1 MVDTFE
7 KSIRGNPGDIL
18 AAGNDKANIQL
29 RIRWVSVLTQMP
41 AHQHDTSAGTR
52 PAGAERLRAGA
63 ERAHGLDGALAA
75 ALERVAR
82 IIATS
87 LRAPSAAVVL
97 LGQDRRC
104 FGGGSEVHSWL
115 ARDPG
120 ALFRSG
126 LANRVL
132 ESQQAVAV
140 ADASAILNADSDSAK
155 SLGIG
160 AFLGIA
166 VAGTSGE
173 PLALVVAIDEST
185 RQWSDD
191 EIEHFTE
198 MAASAITEIELQRRT
213 VEAERIERQLRHD
226 ALHDGLT
233 GLPNRACFVER
244 LRHAGERARR
254 NADDSF
260 AVLFVDLD
268 HFKIIND
275 SFGHLV
281 GDELLIEVSRR
292 LAACL
297 RSVDTL
303 ARLGGD
309 EFALLLEEVRDP
321 SDAARVAERLQ
332 VALRTPIAVRDS
344 EVFTSAS
351 IGIALSGRAD
361 DASQHLLRSADLAM
375 YRAKEHGRGRF
386 EVFDPAMHTAAM
398 DRLRLETDLRRA
410 IERDQLILHYQPVFS
425 LTTGGVVAVEALI
438 RWQHPERGLI
448 PPLDFIPVA
457 ERTGMIKEIGYW
469 VLARACEQL
478 KRWEREFGYG
488 APQSVWINVSPKQFA
503 QCDLAQQVEELFE
516 SLSFE
521 PRRIKFE
528 ITESIML
535 EDIELAMRTL
545 GDLRRLG
552 VQVFM
557 DDFGTGYSSL
567 TYLGR
572 LPLDGIKVDRSFVSQ
587 MGTDVRQAQLVGTI
601 ITLIR
606 NLGLEPIAEGVETDH
621 QAKLLREMGCAF
633 AQGFM
638 FCRPVPPRE
647 IDAMLRSSAAH

>member
-1 MVDTFE
+1 
-7 KSIRGNPGDIL
+7 
-18 AAGNDKANIQL
+18 
-29 RIRWVSVLTQMP
+29 MP
-41 AHQHDTSAGTR
+41 AHQNEASTRTR
-52 PAGAERLRAGA
+52 PPGAERLRAGA

-82 IIATS
+82 IISTG
-87 LRAPSAAVVL
+87 LRVPSAAVLL

-104 FGGGSEVHSWL
+104 FAGGSEAHSWL
-115 ARDPG
+115 SRDPG
-120 ALFRSG
+120 ALFRTG
-126 LANRVL
+126 LADRVL
-132 ESQQAVAV
+132 ESARPLALS
-140 ADASAILNADSDSAK
+140 DASTVATGTDAESGQ
-155 SLGIG
+155 SLGIAG
-160 AFLGIA
+160 FLGTS

-173 PLALVVAIDEST
+173 PLALVVALDASPREWTSDEV
-185 RQWSDD
+185 Q
-191 EIEHFTE
+191 HFTE
-198 MAASAITEIELQRRT
+198 IAASAVTEIELQRRT

-254 NADDSF
+254 NTDDSF

-268 HFKIIND
+268 HFKVVND
-275 SFGHLV
+275 SFGHLA

-309 EFALLLEEVRDP
+309 EFALLLEEVREP

-332 VALRTPIAVRDS
+332 VALRNPMTIRDS

-351 IGIALSGRAD
+351 IGIALSGRVE
-361 DASQHLLRSADLAM
+361 DAPQHLLRSADLAM

-386 EVFDPAMHTAAM
+386 ELFDPAMHTAAM
-398 DRLRLETDLRRA
+398 ERLRMEMDLRRA
-410 IERDQLILHYQPVFS
+410 IERDQLILHYQPVVS
-425 LTTGGVVAVEALI
+425 LSTGGVVAVEALI

-448 PPLDFIPVA
+448 PPLDFIPIA
-457 ERTGMIKEIGYW
+457 ERTGLILDIGRW
-469 VLARACEQL
+469 VLSRACQQL
-478 KRWEREFGYG
+478 KAWERDFGYA

-503 QCDLAQQVEELFE
+503 QRDLADQVGELFT

-545 GDLRRLG
+545 GELRRLG

-587 MGTDVRQAQLVGTI
+587 MGTDIRQAQLVGTI

-606 NLGLEPIAEGVETDH
+606 NLGLEPIAEGVETDQ
-621 QAKLLREMGCAF
+621 QARLLREMGCAF
-633 AQGFM
+633 AQGFV
-638 FCRPVPPRE
+638 FSRPVPPRE
-647 IDAMLRSSAAH
+647 IDELLRNSAGR

>member
-1 MVDTFE
+1 M
-7 KSIRGNPGDIL
+7 
-18 AAGNDKANIQL
+18 QL
-29 RIRWVSVLTQMP
+29 RWTQVSVITQMP
-41 AHQHDTSAGTR
+41 GQQNATSTTTRTSA
-52 PAGAERLRAGA
+52 AERLREGA

-82 IIATS
+82 IITTS
-87 LRAPSAAVVL
+87 LRVPTAAVVL

-104 FGGGSEVHSWL
+104 FGGGSDAHPWL

-126 LANRVL
+126 LATQVL
-132 ESQQAVAV
+132 ESARPLAIGD
-140 ADASAILNADSDSAK
+140 ARIAASAPDSESAQP
-155 SLGIG
+155 
-160 AFLGIA
+160 LGIA
-166 VAGTSGE
+166 GFLGVALSGSSGE
-173 PLALVVAIDEST
+173 PFALVVALDQSP
-185 RQWSDD
+185 RQWSRD
-191 EIEHFTE
+191 EVEHFSE
-198 MAASAITEIELQRRT
+198 IAASAVTEIELQRRT

-233 GLPNRACFVER
+233 GLPNRVCFVER
-244 LRHAGERARR
+244 LRHASERARR

-275 SFGHLV
+275 SFGHLA

-292 LAACL
+292 LGACL
-297 RSVDTL
+297 RSVDTI

-309 EFALLLEEVRDP
+309 EFALLLEEVREP

-332 VALRTPIAVRDS
+332 VALRSPISLRDS

-351 IGIALSGRAD
+351 IGIALSGRVD
-361 DASQHLLRSADLAM
+361 DPPQHLLRSADLAM

-410 IERDQLILHYQPVFS
+410 IERDQLTLHYQPVFS

-448 PPLDFIPVA
+448 PPLEFIPVA
-457 ERTGMIKEIGYW
+457 ERTGMIREIGNW
-469 VLARACEQL
+469 VIARACEQL

-503 QCDLAQQVEELFE
+503 QCDLASEVEKLFE
-516 SLSFE
+516 TLSFE

-545 GDLRRLG
+545 GDLRKLG

-621 QAKLLREMGCAF
+621 QANLLREMGCAF
-633 AQGFM
+633 AQGFI
-638 FCRPVPPRE
+638 FCRPLPARE
-647 IDAMLRSSAAH
+647 IDDLLRSTSAR

>member
-1 MVDTFE
+1 
-7 KSIRGNPGDIL
+7 
-18 AAGNDKANIQL
+18 
-29 RIRWVSVLTQMP
+29 MP
-41 AHQHDTSAGTR
+41 AHRNDTTAPAR
-52 PAGAERLRAGA
+52 PLGSDQLRAGA

-82 IIATS
+82 IAATS
-87 LRAPSAAVVL
+87 LRVPSAAVLL

-104 FGGGSEVHSWL
+104 FSGGDAHLWL
-115 ARDPG
+115 SRDPG
-120 ALFRSG
+120 ALFRIG

-132 ESQQAVAV
+132 EAEQPLALE
-140 ADASAILNADSDSAK
+140 DARTTGHDTSDSPK
-155 SLGIG
+155 SLGIAG
-160 AFLGIA
+160 FLGTR
-166 VAGTSGE
+166 VAGSSGE
-173 PLALVVAIDEST
+173 PLALVVAIDTEPRRWT
-185 RQWSDD
+185 AQ
-191 EIEHFTE
+191 EIEHFGE
-198 MAASAITEIELQRRT
+198 IAASAVTEIELQRRT

-254 NADDSF
+254 DVANSF

-268 HFKIIND
+268 HFKVVND
-275 SFGHLV
+275 SFGHLA
-281 GDELLIEVSRR
+281 GDELLVEVSRR

-309 EFALLLEEVRDP
+309 EFALLLEEVQEP

-332 VALRTPIAVRDS
+332 VALSNPMTIRES

-351 IGIALSGRAD
+351 IGIALSTRAD
-361 DASQHLLRSADLAM
+361 DAPQHLLRSADLAM

-386 EVFDPAMHTAAM
+386 ELFDPAMHTAAM
-398 DRLRLETDLRRA
+398 ERLRMEMDLRRA
-410 IERDQLILHYQPVFS
+410 VERDQLVLYYQPVVS

-438 RWQHPERGLI
+438 RWKHPERGLI
-448 PPLDFIPVA
+448 PPLDFIPIA
-457 ERTGMIKEIGYW
+457 ERTGLIAEIGRW

-478 KRWEREFGYG
+478 QAWEREFGYD

-503 QCDLAQQVEELFE
+503 QQDLADQVGRLFA

-535 EDIELAMRTL
+535 ENIELAMRTL
-545 GDLRRLG
+545 GELRRLG

-587 MGTDVRQAQLVGTI
+587 MGTDIRQAQLVSTI
-601 ITLIR
+601 ISLIR
-606 NLGLEPIAEGVETDH
+606 NLGLEPIAEGVETDQ
-621 QAKLLREMGCAF
+621 QASLLREMGCAF
-633 AQGFM
+633 AQGFV
-638 FCRPVPPRE
+638 FCRPLPARE
-647 IDAMLRSSAAH
+647 IDALLRRSAHQ

>member
-1 MVDTFE
+1 
-7 KSIRGNPGDIL
+7 
-18 AAGNDKANIQL
+18 
-29 RIRWVSVLTQMP
+29 MP
-41 AHQHDTSAGTR
+41 AHRNDTTAPAR
-52 PAGAERLRAGA
+52 PLGSDQLRAGA

-82 IIATS
+82 IAATS
-87 LRAPSAAVVL
+87 LRVPSAAVLL

-104 FGGGSEVHSWL
+104 FSGGEAHPWL
-115 ARDPG
+115 SRDPG
-120 ALFRSG
+120 ALFRIG
-126 LANRVL
+126 LASRVL
-132 ESQQAVAV
+132 DTEEPLALE
-140 ADASAILNADSDSAK
+140 DARTTGQLTSDSPQ
-155 SLGIG
+155 SLGIAG
-160 AFLGIA
+160 FLGTR
-166 VAGTSGE
+166 VSGSSGE
-173 PLALVVAIDEST
+173 PLALVVAIDTEPRRWT
-185 RQWSDD
+185 AQ
-191 EIEHFTE
+191 EIEHFGE
-198 MAASAITEIELQRRT
+198 IAASAVTEIELQRRT

-254 NADDSF
+254 DVANSF

-268 HFKIIND
+268 HFKVVND
-275 SFGHLV
+275 SFGHLA
-281 GDELLIEVSRR
+281 GDELLVEVARR
-292 LAACL
+292 LAGCL

-309 EFALLLEEVRDP
+309 EFALLLEEVQEP

-332 VALRTPIAVRDS
+332 VALSNPMTIRES

-351 IGIALSGRAD
+351 IGIALSTRAD
-361 DASQHLLRSADLAM
+361 DAPQHLLRSADLAM
-375 YRAKEHGRGRF
+375 YRAKEHGRARF
-386 EVFDPAMHTAAM
+386 ELFDPAMHTAAM
-398 DRLRLETDLRRA
+398 ERLRMEMDLRRA
-410 IERDQLILHYQPVFS
+410 VERDQLVLYYQPVVS

-438 RWQHPERGLI
+438 RWKHPERGLI
-448 PPLDFIPVA
+448 PPLDFIPIA
-457 ERTGMIKEIGYW
+457 ERTGLIGEIGRW

-478 KRWEREFGYG
+478 QAWEREFGYD

-503 QCDLAQQVEELFE
+503 QQDLADQVGRLFD

-535 EDIELAMRTL
+535 ENIELAMRTL
-545 GDLRRLG
+545 GELRRLG

-587 MGTDVRQAQLVGTI
+587 MGSDIRQAQLVSTI
-601 ITLIR
+601 ISLIR
-606 NLGLEPIAEGVETDH
+606 NLGLEPIAEGVETDQ
-621 QAKLLREMGCAF
+621 QATLLREMGCAF
-633 AQGFM
+633 AQGFV
-638 FCRPVPPRE
+638 FCRPLPARE
-647 IDAMLRSSAAH
+647 IDALLRRTAQQ

>member
-1 MVDTFE
+1 M
-7 KSIRGNPGDIL
+7 
-18 AAGNDKANIQL
+18 ANERDGPKHPL
-29 RIRWVSVLTQMP
+29 RSLLVSVLTQMP
-41 AHQHDTSAGTR
+41 AQYHDTSLKTR
-52 PAGAERLRAGA
+52 TSGADRLREGA

-87 LRAPSAAVVL
+87 LRVPTAAVVL

-104 FGGGSEVHSWL
+104 FGGGSEAHPWL

-126 LANRVL
+126 LAARVL
-132 ESQQAVAV
+132 EAARPLSI
-140 ADASAILNADSDSAK
+140 ADASTVSSDESESGQ
-155 SLGIG
+155 SLGIAG
-160 AFLGIA
+160 FLG
-166 VAGTSGE
+166 VTLLGTSGE
-173 PLALVVAIDEST
+173 PLALVVALDRAP
-185 RQWSDD
+185 RQWTSEDV
-191 EIEHFTE
+191 EHFNE
-198 MAASAITEIELQRRT
+198 IAASAVTEIELQRRT

-233 GLPNRACFVER
+233 GLPNRVCFVER

-254 NADDSF
+254 NASDAF

-268 HFKIIND
+268 HFKVIND
-275 SFGHLV
+275 SFGHLA
-281 GDELLIEVSRR
+281 GDELLVEVSHR

-297 RSVDTL
+297 RSVDTI

-309 EFALLLEEVRDP
+309 EFALLLEEVHEP

-332 VALRTPIAVRDS
+332 MALRTPITIRDS

-351 IGIALSGRAD
+351 IGIALSGRVD
-361 DASQHLLRSADLAM
+361 DPPQHLLRSADLAM

-386 EVFDPAMHTAAM
+386 EVFDQAMHTAAM
-398 DRLRLETDLRRA
+398 ERLRLEMDLRRA
-410 IERDQLILHYQPVFS
+410 IERDQLTLHYQPVFS

-448 PPLDFIPVA
+448 PPLEFIPVA
-457 ERTGMIKEIGYW
+457 ERTGMITEIGNW
-469 VLARACEQL
+469 VIARACEQL
-478 KRWEREFGYG
+478 KRWEREFGYA

-503 QCDLAQQVEELFE
+503 QCDLARQVERLFE

-535 EDIELAMRTL
+535 EDIELATRTL
-545 GDLRRLG
+545 GDLRRMG

-606 NLGLEPIAEGVETDH
+606 NLGLEPIAEGVETDY

-647 IDAMLRSSAAH
+647 IDAMLRSSAH

>member
-1 MVDTFE
+1 M
-7 KSIRGNPGDIL
+7 PGYQ
-18 AAGNDKANIQL
+18 K
-29 RIRWVSVLTQMP
+29 
-41 AHQHDTSAGTR
+41 DTSATTR
-52 PAGAERLRAGA
+52 LPGAERLRAGA

-82 IIATS
+82 IISTS
-87 LRAPSAAVVL
+87 LRVPSAAIVL

-104 FGGGSEVHSWL
+104 FGGGSEAHSWL
-115 ARDPG
+115 SRDPG

-126 LANRVL
+126 LAGRVL
-132 ESQQAVAV
+132 ESSQPL
-140 ADASAILNADSDSAK
+140 AIAEAATLLTGNDSESGQ
-155 SLGIG
+155 SLGIAG
-160 AFLGIA
+160 FLGTP

-173 PLALVVAIDEST
+173 PLAIVVALDVSP
-185 RQWSDD
+185 RDWSVD
-191 EIEHFTE
+191 EIDHFSE
-198 MAASAITEIELQRRT
+198 IAASAVTEIELQRRT

-254 NADDSF
+254 NSDDSF

-268 HFKIIND
+268 HFKVVND
-275 SFGHLV
+275 SFGHLA

-292 LAACL
+292 LSACL

-309 EFALLLEEVRDP
+309 EFALLLEEVKEP

-332 VALRTPIAVRDS
+332 IALRNPMTIRDS

-351 IGIALSGRAD
+351 IGIALFGRAD
-361 DASQHLLRSADLAM
+361 DAPQHLLRSADLAM
-375 YRAKEHGRGRF
+375 YRAKEHGRDRF

-398 DRLRLETDLRRA
+398 ERLRLEMDLRRA
-410 IERDQLILHYQPVFS
+410 IERDQLTLHYQPVFS
-425 LTTGGVVAVEALI
+425 LSTGGVVAVEALI

-448 PPLDFIPVA
+448 PPLEFIPIA
-457 ERTGMIKEIGYW
+457 ERTGLIGDIGRW
-469 VLARACEQL
+469 VLSRACQQL
-478 KRWEREFGYG
+478 KKWERDFGYA

-503 QCDLAQQVEELFE
+503 QCDLAAQVERLFE

-535 EDIELAMRTL
+535 EDINLAMRTL
-545 GDLRRLG
+545 GELRRLG

-633 AQGFM
+633 AQGFV
-638 FCRPVPPRE
+638 FCRPVPAKE
-647 IDAMLRSSAAH
+647 IDELLRNSASR

>member
-1 MVDTFE
+1 M
-7 KSIRGNPGDIL
+7 
-18 AAGNDKANIQL
+18 A
-29 RIRWVSVLTQMP
+29 VLSQMP
-41 AHQHDTSAGTR
+41 PHSPDNTKTR

-82 IIATS
+82 ITATS
-87 LRAPSAAVVL
+87 LGVPSAAVVL

-104 FGGGSEVHSWL
+104 FAGGSDAHPWL
-115 ARDPG
+115 SRDPG
-120 ALFRSG
+120 ALFRTG
-126 LANRVL
+126 LAGRVL
-132 ESQQAVAV
+132 DTDRPLAVI
-140 ADASAILNADSDSAK
+140 DAGATIGSAGSDAPQ
-155 SLGIG
+155 SLGIAG
-160 AFLGIA
+160 FLGIR

-173 PLALVVAIDEST
+173 PLALVVAVDSSPREW
-185 RQWSDD
+185 RAE

-198 MAASAITEIELQRRT
+198 IAASAVTEIELQRRT

-254 NADDSF
+254 HAEDSF

-268 HFKIIND
+268 HFKVVND
-275 SFGHLV
+275 SFGHLA
-281 GDELLIEVSRR
+281 GDELLVEVARR
-292 LAACL
+292 LSACL

-309 EFALLLEEVRDP
+309 EFALLLEEVREP

-332 VALRTPIAVRDS
+332 LALRNPMTIRES

-351 IGIALSGRAD
+351 IGIALSGRTD
-361 DASQHLLRSADLAM
+361 DAPQHLLRSADLAM

-398 DRLRLETDLRRA
+398 ERLRMEMDLRRA
-410 IERDQLILHYQPVFS
+410 IERDQLLLHYQPVVS
-425 LTTGGVVAVEALI
+425 LTTGGVVAVEALV

-448 PPLDFIPVA
+448 PPLDFIPIA
-457 ERTGMIKEIGYW
+457 ERTGLIGDIGRW
-469 VLARACEQL
+469 VLSRACEQL
-478 KRWEREFGYG
+478 KRWERDFGYD

-503 QCDLAQQVEELFE
+503 QCDLAKQVEQLFA
-516 SLSFE
+516 SISFE

-535 EDIELAMRTL
+535 EDIDLAMRTL
-545 GDLRRLG
+545 SDLRRLG

-587 MGTDVRQAQLVGTI
+587 MGDDIRQAQLVSTI

-606 NLGLEPIAEGVETDH
+606 NLGLEPIAEGVETDQ
-621 QAKLLREMGCAF
+621 QARLLRDMGCAF
-633 AQGFM
+633 AQGFV
-638 FCRPVPPRE
+638 FCRPVPARE
-647 IDAMLRSSAAH
+647 IDELLRGSSGR

>member
-1 MVDTFE
+1 
-7 KSIRGNPGDIL
+7 
-18 AAGNDKANIQL
+18 
-29 RIRWVSVLTQMP
+29 MP
-41 AHQHDTSAGTR
+41 AHRNDTTAPAR
-52 PAGAERLRAGA
+52 PLGSDQLRAGA

-82 IIATS
+82 IAATS
-87 LRAPSAAVVL
+87 LRVPSAAVLL

-104 FGGGSEVHSWL
+104 FSGGEAHPWL
-115 ARDPG
+115 SRDPG
-120 ALFRSG
+120 ALFRIG
-126 LANRVL
+126 LAGRVL
-132 ESQQAVAV
+132 DTEEPLALE
-140 ADASAILNADSDSAK
+140 DARTAGQDTPDSPQ
-155 SLGIG
+155 SLGISG
-160 AFLGIA
+160 FLGTR
-166 VAGTSGE
+166 VSGSSGE
-173 PLALVVAIDEST
+173 PLALVVAIDTEPRRWT
-185 RQWSDD
+185 AQ
-191 EIEHFTE
+191 EIEHFGE
-198 MAASAITEIELQRRT
+198 IAASAVTEIELQRRT

-254 NADDSF
+254 DVANSF

-268 HFKIIND
+268 HFKVVND
-275 SFGHLV
+275 SFGHLA
-281 GDELLIEVSRR
+281 GDELLVEVARR
-292 LAACL
+292 LAGCL

-309 EFALLLEEVRDP
+309 EFALLLEEVQEP

-332 VALRTPIAVRDS
+332 VALSNPMTIRES

-351 IGIALSGRAD
+351 IGIALSTRAD
-361 DASQHLLRSADLAM
+361 DAPQHLLRSADLAM
-375 YRAKEHGRGRF
+375 YRAKEHGRARF
-386 EVFDPAMHTAAM
+386 ELFDPAMHTAAM
-398 DRLRLETDLRRA
+398 ERLRMEMDLRRA
-410 IERDQLILHYQPVFS
+410 VERDQLVLYYQPVVS

-438 RWQHPERGLI
+438 RWKHPERGLI
-448 PPLDFIPVA
+448 PPLDFIPIA
-457 ERTGMIKEIGYW
+457 ERTGLIAEIGRW

-478 KRWEREFGYG
+478 QAWEREFGYD

-503 QCDLAQQVEELFE
+503 QQDLADQVGRLFD

-535 EDIELAMRTL
+535 ENIELAMRTL
-545 GDLRRLG
+545 GELRRLG

-587 MGTDVRQAQLVGTI
+587 MGTDVRQAQLVSTI
-601 ITLIR
+601 ISLIR
-606 NLGLEPIAEGVETDH
+606 NLGLEPIAEGVETDQ
-621 QAKLLREMGCAF
+621 QASLLREMGCAF
-633 AQGFM
+633 AQGFV
-638 FCRPVPPRE
+638 FCRPLPARE
-647 IDAMLRSSAAH
+647 IDALLRRTAHQ

>member
-1 MVDTFE
+1 
-7 KSIRGNPGDIL
+7 
-18 AAGNDKANIQL
+18 
-29 RIRWVSVLTQMP
+29 MP
-41 AHQHDTSAGTR
+41 AHRNDTTATARALGSDQ
-52 PAGAERLRAGA
+52 LRAGA

-82 IIATS
+82 IASTS
-87 LRAPSAAVVL
+87 LRVPSAAVVL

-104 FGGGSEVHSWL
+104 FSGGGEAHLWL
-115 ARDPG
+115 SRDPG
-120 ALFRSG
+120 ALFRIG
-126 LANRVL
+126 LAERVL
-132 ESQQAVAV
+132 DTEEPL
-140 ADASAILNADSDSAK
+140 AIEDTRALPPGASDSPQ
-155 SLGIG
+155 SLGIAG
-160 AFLGIA
+160 FLGTR
-166 VAGTSGE
+166 VSGSSGE
-173 PLALVVAIDEST
+173 PLALVVAIDSEPRRWT
-185 RQWSDD
+185 AD
-191 EIEHFTE
+191 EIEHFGE
-198 MAASAITEIELQRRT
+198 IAASAVTEIELQRRT

-254 NADDSF
+254 DIANSF

-268 HFKIIND
+268 HFKVVND
-275 SFGHLV
+275 SFGHLA
-281 GDELLIEVSRR
+281 GDELLVEVARR
-292 LAACL
+292 LAGCL

-309 EFALLLEEVRDP
+309 EFALLLEEVQEP

-332 VALRTPIAVRDS
+332 AALSNPMTIRES

-351 IGIALSGRAD
+351 IGIALSTRLD
-361 DASQHLLRSADLAM
+361 DAPQHLLRSADLAM

-386 EVFDPAMHTAAM
+386 ELFDPAMHTAAM
-398 DRLRLETDLRRA
+398 ERLRIEMDLRRA
-410 IERDQLILHYQPVFS
+410 VERDQLVLYYQPVVS

-438 RWQHPERGLI
+438 RWKHPERGLI
-448 PPLDFIPVA
+448 PPLDFIPIA
-457 ERTGMIKEIGYW
+457 ERTGLIAEIGRW

-478 KRWEREFGYG
+478 KAWEREFGYD

-503 QCDLAQQVEELFE
+503 QHDLADQVSRLFD

-535 EDIELAMRTL
+535 ENIELAMRTL
-545 GDLRRLG
+545 GELRRLG

-587 MGTDVRQAQLVGTI
+587 MGSDARQAQLVSTI
-601 ITLIR
+601 ISLIR
-606 NLGLEPIAEGVETDH
+606 NLGLEPIAEGVETDQ

-633 AQGFM
+633 AQGFV
-638 FCRPVPPRE
+638 FCRPVPARE
-647 IDAMLRSSAAH
+647 IDTLLRRAAQS

>member
-1 MVDTFE
+1 
-7 KSIRGNPGDIL
+7 
-18 AAGNDKANIQL
+18 
-29 RIRWVSVLTQMP
+29 
-41 AHQHDTSAGTR
+41 
-52 PAGAERLRAGA
+52 
-63 ERAHGLDGALAA
+63 LDGALAA

-82 IIATS
+82 IAATS

-97 LGQDRRC
+97 LGQDRRS
-104 FGGGSEVHSWL
+104 FAGGGDRHPWL
-115 ARDPG
+115 SRDPG
-120 ALFRSG
+120 ALFRTG
-126 LANRVL
+126 LAGRVL
-132 ESQQAVAV
+132 ETDEPLALS
-140 ADASAILNADSDSAK
+140 DARTNLAPPEGDSAQ
-155 SLGIG
+155 SLGVAG
-160 AFLGIA
+160 FLGLR
-166 VAGTSGE
+166 VAGSSGE
-173 PLALVVAIDEST
+173 PLAVVVALDDAPREW
-185 RQWSDD
+185 RAD

-198 MAASAITEIELQRRT
+198 IAASAVTEIELQRRT

-226 ALHDGLT
+226 ALHDVLT

-254 NADDSF
+254 HAEDAF

-268 HFKIIND
+268 HFKVVND
-275 SFGHLV
+275 SFGHLA
-281 GDELLIEVSRR
+281 GDELLVEVARR
-292 LAACL
+292 LAGCL

-309 EFALLLEEVRDP
+309 EFALLLEEVHEP

-332 VALRTPIAVRDS
+332 LALGTPMTIRES

-351 IGIALSGRAD
+351 IGIALSGRVD
-361 DASQHLLRSADLAM
+361 DAPQHLLRSADLAM

-386 EVFDPAMHTAAM
+386 EVFDQAMHTAAM
-398 DRLRLETDLRRA
+398 ERLRMEMDLRRA
-410 IERDQLILHYQPVFS
+410 VERDQLVLHYQPVVS
-425 LTTGGVVAVEALI
+425 LSTGGVVAVEALV

-457 ERTGMIKEIGYW
+457 ERTGVICEIGRW
-469 VLARACEQL
+469 VLARACQQL
-478 KRWEREFGYG
+478 KSWEHEFGYD

-503 QCDLAQQVEELFE
+503 QRDLADSVSALFE

-528 ITESIML
+528 ITESILL
-535 EDIELAMRTL
+535 EDVELATRTL
-545 GDLRRLG
+545 GELRRLG

-587 MGTDVRQAQLVGTI
+587 MGDDARQAQLVGTI

-606 NLGLEPIAEGVETDH
+606 NLGLEPIAEGVETDQ
-621 QAKLLREMGCAF
+621 QARLLREMGCAF
-633 AQGFM
+633 AQGFV
-638 FCRPVPPRE
+638 FCRPLPARE
-647 IDAMLRSSAAH
+647 IDDLLRRSRH

>member
-1 MVDTFE
+1 M
-7 KSIRGNPGDIL
+7 
-18 AAGNDKANIQL
+18 QL
-29 RIRWVSVLTQMP
+29 RTGRVSVIKQMP
-41 AHQHDTSAGTR
+41 AHRNESVAKPRHIGSD
-52 PAGAERLRAGA
+52 LRAGA

-82 IIATS
+82 IASTS
-87 LRAPSAAVVL
+87 LRVPSAAVVL

-104 FGGGSEVHSWL
+104 FAGGTDAHQWL
-115 ARDPG
+115 SRDPG

-126 LANRVL
+126 LANQVL
-132 ESQQAVAV
+132 ETDAPVALTDSCG
-140 ADASAILNADSDSAK
+140 ATDGADSPR
-155 SLGIG
+155 SLGIAG
-160 AFLGIA
+160 FLGIR
-166 VAGTSGE
+166 VSGTSGE
-173 PLALVVAIDEST
+173 PLALVVAIDSNPREW
-185 RQWSDD
+185 QPN

-198 MAASAITEIELQRRT
+198 IAASAVTEIELQRRT

-226 ALHDGLT
+226 ALHDGRT

-254 NADDSF
+254 HVEDSF

-268 HFKIIND
+268 HFKVVND
-275 SFGHLV
+275 SFGHLA
-281 GDELLIEVSRR
+281 GDELLIEVARR
-292 LAACL
+292 LASCL

-309 EFALLLEEVRDP
+309 EFALLLEEVREP

-332 VALRTPIAVRDS
+332 LALQNPMTIRDS

-351 IGIALSGRAD
+351 IGIALSGRVE
-361 DASQHLLRSADLAM
+361 DAPQHLLRSADLAM

-398 DRLRLETDLRRA
+398 ERLRMEMDLRRA
-410 IERDQLILHYQPVFS
+410 VERDQLLLHYQPVFS
-425 LTTGGVVAVEALI
+425 LSTGGVVAVEALV

-448 PPLDFIPVA
+448 PPLEFIPIA
-457 ERTGMIKEIGYW
+457 ERTGLIGEIGKW
-469 VLARACEQL
+469 VLSRACQQL
-478 KRWEREFGYG
+478 KSWEREFGYE

-503 QCDLAQQVEELFE
+503 QKDLSNQVAEMFTTLE
-516 SLSFE
+516 FE

-535 EDIELAMRTL
+535 EDIELATRTL
-545 GDLRRLG
+545 GELRRLG

-567 TYLGR
+567 TYLGQ
-572 LPLDGIKVDRSFVSQ
+572 LPLDGIKVDRSFVSR
-587 MGTDVRQAQLVGTI
+587 MGNDVRQAQLVGTI

-606 NLGLEPIAEGVETDH
+606 NLGLEPIAEGVETNE
-621 QAKLLREMGCAF
+621 QAKLLRDMGCAF
-633 AQGFM
+633 AQGFV

-647 IDAMLRSSAAH
+647 IDALLRHPRR

>member
-1 MVDTFE
+1 VAV
-7 KSIRGNPGDIL
+7 I
-18 AAGNDKANIQL
+18 
-29 RIRWVSVLTQMP
+29 TQMP
-41 AHQHDTSAGTR
+41 GYQKDTNATTR
-52 PAGAERLRAGA
+52 LPGAARLRAGA

-82 IIATS
+82 IISTS
-87 LRAPSAAVVL
+87 LRVPSAAIVL

-104 FGGGSEVHSWL
+104 FGGGSEAHSWL
-115 ARDPG
+115 SRDPG

-126 LANRVL
+126 LAGRVL
-132 ESQQAVAV
+132 ESSQPL
-140 ADASAILNADSDSAK
+140 AITEAGTLLTGNDSESGQ
-155 SLGIG
+155 SLGIAG
-160 AFLGIA
+160 FLGTP

-173 PLALVVAIDEST
+173 PLAIVVALDVSP
-185 RQWSDD
+185 RDWSVD
-191 EIEHFTE
+191 EIDHFSE
-198 MAASAITEIELQRRT
+198 IAASAVTEIELQRRT

-254 NADDSF
+254 NSDDSF

-268 HFKIIND
+268 HFKVVND
-275 SFGHLV
+275 SFGHLA

-292 LAACL
+292 LSACL

-309 EFALLLEEVRDP
+309 EFALLLEEVKEP

-332 VALRTPIAVRDS
+332 LALRSPMTIRDS

-351 IGIALSGRAD
+351 IGIALFGRAD
-361 DASQHLLRSADLAM
+361 DAPQHLLRSADLAM
-375 YRAKEHGRGRF
+375 YRAKEHGRDRF

-398 DRLRLETDLRRA
+398 ERLRLEMDLRRA
-410 IERDQLILHYQPVFS
+410 IERDQLTLHYQPVFS
-425 LTTGGVVAVEALI
+425 LSTGGVVAVEALI

-448 PPLDFIPVA
+448 PPLEFIPIA
-457 ERTGMIKEIGYW
+457 ERTGLIGDIGRW
-469 VLARACEQL
+469 VLSRACQQL
-478 KRWEREFGYG
+478 KKWERDFGYA

-503 QCDLAQQVEELFE
+503 QCDLAAQVERLFE

-535 EDIELAMRTL
+535 EDINLAMRTL
-545 GDLRRLG
+545 GELRRLG

-633 AQGFM
+633 AQGFV
-638 FCRPVPPRE
+638 FCRPVPPKE
-647 IDAMLRSSAAH
+647 IDELLRSSASR